1 MKNEVNINIKLDE
14 KIKNEMEAICLE
26 IELSMSE
33 AFNIFAKRVAREGR
47 IPFEL
52 SDDDYLEDIIRDI
65 KEGRVHFSEHE
76 LIEVE

>member
-65 KEGRVHFSEHE
+65 KEGRGHFSEHE